1 MEDDHVKRPY
11 NSPARTEQARQTR
24 RRIRAAGGAQFVRF
38 GYAATSMKAVA
49 REAGVA
55 ERTLYLNFPTKAAL
69 LNEIIRVTVRG
80 HDRDEPLLAGEG
92 FRSVLEA
99 PAGQMLHQFT
109 LVTAAMAARTARILA
124 IGEAA
129 ATVDPALR
137 DFRDRGHA
145 ATRADLREVA
155 DALRRRGELAANV
168 TVEQAADTLF
178 ALAANEALYL
188 RLTDECGWDNEQ
200 YAQLLETLLT
210 HLTLQTR
217 KPRIPSSRRRPTSR
231 RD

>member
-1 MEDDHVKRPY
+1 MEDGDVKRRY

-24 RRIRAAGGAQFVRF
+24 RRIRAAGEALFIRF
-38 GYAATSMKAVA
+38 GYAATSMKQVA

-80 HDRDEPLLAGEG
+80 HDRDEPLLAGEA
-92 FRSVLEA
+92 FRSVLDA
-99 PAGQMLHQFT
+99 PPGRLLHHYT
-109 LVTAAMAARTARILA
+109 LAATALMSRSARILA

-129 ATVDPALR
+129 ATLDPALN
-137 DFRDRGHA
+137 DFRERGHN

-155 DALRRRGELAANV
+155 EALRRRGELAHQV

-178 ALAANEALYL
+178 AVAANETLYL
-188 RLTDECGWDNEQ
+188 RLTDECDWTNDQ
-200 YAQLLETLLT
+200 YAQLLETAVR
-210 HLTLQTR
+210 HLAIETP
-217 KPRIPSSRRRPTSR
+217 KPRTASSRPPPACHRE
-231 RD
+231 